1 MYLSQQLKM
10 PYFRETTRRCN
21 WIWFFMI
28 FSPIYHLSSSSIVH
42 SSNITWDGEQLPTEC
57 CHWRDAALHWQQT
70 AQDQPALMS
79 CEAEWLKL
87 EVPATLYTQHSWSGS
102 WPITVLGGNKL
113 FSIRKTNSTLAE
125 VIKLS
130 STGTARPINDIEKW
144 ICFTYGTGLVGPI
157 YDKVC
162 CTKANPGWFTLTY
175 NMPLQPIHTGWT
187 ANHTTYQDIWI
198 EVVQTLWNE
207 IPSRDLGINVTIHTT
222 N

>member
-1 MYLSQQLKM
+1 
-10 PYFRETTRRCN
+10 
-21 WIWFFMI
+21 
-28 FSPIYHLSSSSIVH
+28 
-42 SSNITWDGEQLPTEC
+42 
-57 CHWRDAALHWQQT
+57 
-70 AQDQPALMS
+70 MS
-79 CEAEWLKL
+79 CEAEWWKL
-87 EVPATLYTQHSWSGS
+87 EVPAMLYTQHSWNGS
-102 WPITVLGGNKL
+102 WPITILGGNKL

-198 EVVQTLWNE
+198 EVVQTLCTA
-207 IPSRDLGINVTIHTT
+207 IQMQASVLPSLSSGSNKVLLRFCKQVFVPDDLTFSVRSPSAFKCWLN
-222 N
+222 